1 MCYPIG
7 ARLAQRRILALDTL
21 YHHLFST
28 PGRDATTINQLK
40 HDLVL
45 WLTHHSFEE
54 LPDALEYY
62 LADPNSD
69 LEGDLSHLT
78 CLDPWGVQVH
88 IHPLVTI
95 YINTLLA
102 WAKCFLA
109 TYGVYPGLYDLLD
122 TPRLDFLAAQLHLCD
137 STHPRPLLHRS
148 RGPPTIRSEYV
159 ALQPHLAPPPPP
171 DRLYVCCTNRPSF
184 STSVCR
190 ATSPSVIPTTPTVCL
205 SPRKSVALSVHPT
218 ESPSVIPAHP
228 SHEPSVHPTVTPSMT
243 HPSTIPPVSLAQ
255 RQSDRPSLSDR
266 LYTILPCLSGCPTS
280 HRLYDT
286 PTSLSDHPPPSQRLY
301 DTPTRPSDHPPPS
314 HRLYDTPISPSA
326 CPSTADCLTA
336 TTTRPPVRPSF
347 PTIHHTHDSSQSL
360 AVVNGEQSH
369 TIHHTQDSSQSLAVV
384 NGKQSRKS
392 KKIHRAFTS
401 YDLLLRALDASS
413 IYLRD
418 FRQVAPPKS
427 GEDAH
432 VTRGTCDFGG
442 ATLNNHSL
450 GFSYMLPRL
459 WDPGGVSSS
468 ANTSRDL
475 SRTIAPSRYPN
486 ALLTGYLINLP
497 SLRRWQD
504 LRTSHMKQDNFI
516 HGNITGRT
524 TAMKKITGSI
534 NVINPALTRPT
545 PTHHERDN
553 PYDRQSSHTNFNA
566 TATSYIRVTQNLK
579 RRVEIVS
586 PYKGHTSRT
595 FYTRLRD
602 PTSGLLRHTSGLPKI
617 LPRLRLTLLTMLG
630 LWGVPY
636 ERPRLV
642 DAPRTTPTHY
652 LGGCAYICCRFTTPR
667 WGVTHFYQC
676 LRLCSCGSKPQRSEN
691 HHFVMTSSWEPQC
704 HHDIMR
710 TPRITGNPKFS
721 CSGGP

>member
-28 PGRDATTINQLK
+28 PGRDATTTNQLI

-45 WLTHHSFEE
+45 WLTHHNFEE

-69 LEGDLSHLT
+69 LEGDLAHLT

-122 TPRLDFLAAQLHLCD
+122 TPRLDFLAAQLHLRD
-137 STHPRPLLHRS
+137 TTLPRPLLHQS

-159 ALQPHLAPPPPP
+159 ALQPHLGPPPPP
-171 DRLYVCCTNRPSF
+171 DRLHVCRTNRPSF
-184 STSVCR
+184 SMSVCR
-190 ATSPSVIPTTPTVCL
+190 ATSQSVIPTAPTVCL

-218 ESPSVIPAHP
+218 DSPSVIPARP
-228 SHEPSVHPTVTPSMT
+228 SHEPSVHPPVTPSMT
-243 HPSTIPPVSLAQ
+243 CPST
-255 RQSDRPSLSDR
+255 
-266 LYTILPCLSGCPTS
+266 LPRLSGCPTS
-280 HRLYDT
+280 PRLHDT
-286 PTSLSDHPPPSQRLY
+286 PTRPSDHPPPSQHLY
-301 DTPTRPSDHPPPS
+301 DTPTSPSDHPPPSQCLYDNPTRPSDHPPPS

-326 CPSTADCLTA
+326 CPSPADCLTA
-336 TTTRPPVRPSF
+336 TTTRPPVRPSI
-347 PTIHHTHDSSQSL
+347 PTIHHTHDSHHSLAVVNGEQDSNHSL

-384 NGKQSRKS
+384 NGEQSHKA
-392 KKIHRAFTS
+392 KIFHRAFTN

-418 FRQVAPPKS
+418 FRRVAPPKS

-432 VTRGTCDFGG
+432 VTCGKCDFGG
-442 ATLNNHSL
+442 ATLNNPSL
-450 GFSYMLPRL
+450 GCSYMLPRL
-459 WDPGGVSSS
+459 WDPGGVSSL
-468 ANTSRDL
+468 ANTPRDL

-504 LRTSHMKQDNFI
+504 LRTSHVKLDIFI
-516 HGNITGRT
+516 HGNIAGRT
-524 TAMKKITGSI
+524 TAMIKITGSI
-534 NVINPALTRPT
+534 NVIIPALTRPT
-545 PTHHERDN
+545 LRHHKRGN
-553 PYDRQSSHTNFNA
+553 PYDRQSSRTNFNA
-566 TATSYIRVTQNLK
+566 AATPYIRVTQNLK
-579 RRVEIVS
+579 RRVEIAS
-586 PYKGHTSRT
+586 PYEGHTRRT
-595 FYTRLRD
+595 FFARLLD
-602 PTSGLLRHTSGLPKI
+602 STSGLLRHTSGLPKI
-617 LPRLRLTLLTMLG
+617 LPRLRLTLLMMLG

-642 DAPRTTPTHY
+642 DTPRTTPTYY
-652 LGGCAYICCRFTTPR
+652 LGGRVYVRCRFTTPR
-667 WGVTHFYQC
+667 WGVTRFYRC
-676 LRLCSCGSKPQRSEN
+676 LGYVLVVLNLSVLKIIIS
-691 HHFVMTSSWEPQC
+691 
-704 HHDIMR
+704 
-710 TPRITGNPKFS
+710 
-721 CSGGP
+721 